1 MRKNSWATVLSASI
15 IALLTGA
22 AQMFY
27 VGFFPVCVVGTVLT
41 PLLFVWGG
49 YVPAALYLAAS
60 LGSVGWLYGP
70 WAAGVLALVVG
81 VPSAVVT
88 VLFARRATFA
98 RRMKGA
104 IGVQLGAMLA
114 LIVVLYMAL
123 QRDLISVLMD
133 AAHTWVAG
141 IPALLQQAL
150 VQQFA
155 LTGMV
160 TGETAEMALAGT
172 LSAAQALDVLDEIF
186 ETLGNALRLQLPGL
200 LLSSGV
206 LTGVLAVGLSDV
218 VCAHRGDDIGYIA
231 FSDWHMPSQATAG
244 ALICLAASAVL
255 VLFQVDGAESVYN
268 ALVIA
273 GGTAC
278 AIIGAAALDRRL
290 RANGRG
296 RVFRIVLIG
305 MGLLFAQGLLM
316 LMGIYSALLGRQG
329 LISGFIR
336 RKAEEHDREE

>member
-1 MRKNSWATVLSASI
+1 MRKHSWTTVLIASI
-15 IALLTGA
+15 VSLLLGA

-27 VGFFPVCVVGTVLT
+27 VGFFPVCVVGTVLA

-49 YVPAALYLAAS
+49 AIPALLYLAAS
-60 LGSVGWLYGP
+60 LGSVGWLYGV
-70 WAAGVLALVVG
+70 WAAGVLALIVG
-81 VPSAVVT
+81 VPSAVT
-88 VLFARRATFA
+88 IVLFARRAPFA

-104 IGVQLGAMLA
+104 IGTQLGAMLA
-114 LIVVLYMAL
+114 LIVILYVTV

-133 AAHTWVAG
+133 TAHAWAAG

-155 LTGMV
+155 LTGLV
-160 TGETAEMALAGT
+160 TGETAEMALSGT
-172 LSAAQALDVLDEIF
+172 LSAAQALGALDDIF
-186 ETLGNALRLQLPGL
+186 DMLGSALRLQLPGL
-200 LLSSGV
+200 LLSSGA

-218 VCAHRGDDIGYIA
+218 ICARRGDEIDYIA
-231 FSDWHMPSQATAG
+231 FSDWHMPSQVTLG

-255 VLFQVDGAESVYN
+255 VLFKVDGAESVYN

-273 GGTAC
+273 GGTLC
-278 AIIGAAALDRRL
+278 AIIGSAALDRRL

-296 RVFRIVLIG
+296 RVFRVLLIG
-305 MGLLFAQGLLM
+305 MGLLFAQSLLM
-316 LMGIYSALLGRQG
+316 LMGLYSALLGRQG

-336 RKAEEHDREE
+336 RKAEEHNREE